1 MSSLFTHQIKRFLHP
16 FAQNILATIL
26 ITVVPTANTLIW
38 AITLWALT
46 ESRALNHAESGQG
59 QRFLL
64 ICADESGFQ
73 HWCSLVR
80 WTSASYKNLTD
91 SRFLLCKWGTRA
103 VPILRKLKAK
113 VAQSCPTLC
122 DPMDCTVHGILQ
134 ARIAEWVAFPSP
146 GDLPNPGVPH
156 CRQILHLWA
165 TRGSPA
171 LQRSQNNSVEQCMC
185 HCIAPDIR
193 LWKFGPLQA
202 FSEESHYFYY
212 ARPLH
217 VSPSVLWKKNLRIR
231 KYCPSFTDDEFDV
244 AKAKEIT
251 V

>member
-1 MSSLFTHQIKRFLHP
+1 MSSLSTHQIKHFLHP

-103 VPILRKLKAK
+103 VPISWKLKAK
-113 VAQSCPTLC
+113 VAQSCPTLW

-134 ARIAEWVAFPSP
+134 ARIAEWVAFPFS
-146 GDLPNPGVPH
+146 
-156 CRQILHLWA
+156 
-165 TRGSPA
+165 RGS
-171 LQRSQNNSVEQCMC
+171 SQPRCPS
-185 HCIAPDIR
+185 
-193 LWKFGPLQA
+193 LQA
-202 FSEESHYFYY
+202 DSSPVSHEGKPCLAEEPEQFSG
-212 ARPLH
+212 AMH
-217 VSPSVLWKKNLRIR
+217 VSLHCAWHQTLKVW
-231 KYCPSFTDDEFDV
+231 SFTSLQWGEPLFLLCKTF
-244 AKAKEIT
+244 ACIT
-251 V
+251 FSTLKKKSKN